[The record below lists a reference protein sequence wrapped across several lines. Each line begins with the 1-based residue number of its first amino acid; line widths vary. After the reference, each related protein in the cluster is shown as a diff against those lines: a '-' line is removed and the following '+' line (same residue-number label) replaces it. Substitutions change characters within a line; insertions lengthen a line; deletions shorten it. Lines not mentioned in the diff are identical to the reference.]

1 MHRIF
6 LTRLIKSKWTM
17 FVLLRIFSFLYEPK
31 SEIYVQELQFGLPE
45 RSGVPGCSTRLWQFC
60 TPRSTS
66 SSSEQLRKGPHDEP
80 GIDVILQELYVCS
93 SADHG
98 VQVPTLGGL
107 VEYNV
112 TTHEHPCFGCWG
124 PDLVQA
130 VVQHFSEH
138 LPTFWVIWWRGVAE
152 VDSCWM
158 IWDITILPSRMMA
171 VSSKLMSNFKP
182 GKIKNVGH
190 MQYLRRWYQND
201 VLEVLQC
208 LQLPQLKK
216 HKRITCDKFDYQQQ
230 FSFKKLNL
238 IYLAELVKE
247 CILRVVV
254 ITESELMHAL
264 HSLEPFHEPEARVE
278 QRIWTVPVT

>member
-1 MHRIF
+1 MF
-6 LTRLIKSKWTM
+6 LQSKYAQYFLDTFDQIKMDYVCFGCVASH
-17 FVLLRIFSFLYEPK
+17 FCVNRNPK
-31 SEIYVQELQFGLPE
+31 SMFRSCNVASRSEARCARLPQLVYFSLTQLQH
-45 RSGVPGCSTRLWQFC
+45 CHSTCLWH
-60 TPRSTS
+60 TS

-107 VEYNV
+107 VEYDI
-112 TTHEHPCFGCWG
+112 TTHEHPCFRCWG

-138 LPTFWVIWWRGVAE
+138 LPTFWVIRWWGVAE

-158 IWDITILPSRMMA
+158 IWDITILPSRMMT

-208 LQLPQLKK
+208 LQLPQLKN
-216 HKRITCDKFDYQQQ
+216 KRG
-230 FSFKKLNL
+230 L
-238 IYLAELVKE
+238 LAASLT
-247 CILRVVV
+247 ISSTL
-254 ITESELMHAL
+254 AL
-264 HSLEPFHEPEARVE
+264 KS
-278 QRIWTVPVT
+278 